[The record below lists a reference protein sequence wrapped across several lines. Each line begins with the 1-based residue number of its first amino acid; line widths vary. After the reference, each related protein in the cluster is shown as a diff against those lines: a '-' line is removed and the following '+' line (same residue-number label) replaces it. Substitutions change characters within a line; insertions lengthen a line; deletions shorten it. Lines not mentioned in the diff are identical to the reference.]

1 MTQTIN
7 GTNGNDTI
15 NGTNKGD
22 TIYAKGG
29 NDTVNGGNGNDFI
42 DAGSGNDTV
51 NAGNGD
57 DEVYGGTGN
66 DTIDGGNGD
75 DLIDGDSGDDI
86 LKGGAGCDLICGGD
100 GNDTITGG
108 TGNDLI
114 NGGAGT
120 DTAIFAGTY
129 ASYDILNILGLVL
142 INGQDGTDLVLDVEY
157 LKFDNGT
164 YNVATHGF
172 TPNSPP
178 PPPLVSVIATD
189 GVGTE
194 AVDGTDFTYTFKR
207 TGDLSQAL
215 TVNYSIM
222 PAPVNG
228 ATPGVDLQPVTG
240 TITFAAGSNT
250 AVLQFNAIDD
260 AIVENTE
267 LFSVVVGVGAGY
279 QVDIPN
285 ATAAGSITDNDFT
298 PAVVSLTP
306 ATVTTTEGGAL
317 SFTFT
322 RAGGN
327 LGAALTIN
335 YVVNDGG
342 PAGGATRADGDFSYA
357 SGMQQITFAAGQTSA
372 SITVQTSE
380 DTKFEGTESFAV
392 ALAGGVNYTANPAS
406 SGSTGVILDND
417 PAPLVSVV
425 ATDGVGTETIDG
437 TDFTFTFSRTGNTS
451 SALTVN
457 YSVFPAPVDGATPG
471 ADFPAQTGTITF
483 AAGSSTAVLQFSAID
498 DAIIENTELFS
509 VVVGVGTGYQVDFP
523 NATAGAS
530 ILDNDFTPA
539 VVSLTPATVET
550 TEGGSV
556 SFTFTRS
563 GGNLAAPL
571 TINYTIND
579 GAPLG
584 GATRADG
591 DFSYASGIQQ
601 LTFAAGQTTATI
613 TVATNDDSTV
623 EGDESFSAFLN
634 GGLNYTV
641 DGAHSGSTATI
652 HDNDVFA
659 PAIVSLT
666 PATVETTEGGSLAFT
681 FARSGGNLAA
691 ALTINYVVN
700 DGGPLGGATR
710 ADGDFSYASGMQQLT
725 FAAGQTTATITVATN
740 DDAHVE
746 TDESFA
752 VLLAGGVNYTADPLN
767 NGSTGVIHDNDVAP
781 LVSLTPATVET
792 TEGGSLAF
800 TFTRSGGNLA
810 APLTINYVVN
820 DGGPLGGATRADG
833 DFSYPSGMQQLTFA
847 AGQTVATITVATNDD
862 AHVETDESF
871 AVLLAGGVDYT
882 ADPVNN
888 GSTAVIHDNDVVANP
903 LVSVVA
909 TDGVGTETVDGTDFT
924 FTFSRTGSTAAAL
937 TVSYT
942 IQPAATDGAT
952 PGADFPAQTGTITF
966 AAGSAT
972 AVLSFDAIHDAVVEN
987 TEFFSVVV
995 GAGAGYDVDTPNAT
1009 VNASIADGTIIGT
1022 NAPETLTGTNDPD
1035 AILGLG
1041 GDDGLVG
1048 GLGADYLDGGAGL
1061 DRTIYTTAGA
1071 AVNIQ
1076 LAAGTATIGAVVD
1089 TLRSIEFARGTAF
1102 GDVYNATGFGPAST
1116 PNGSSEGN
1124 NLNGFEGLGG
1134 NDQITGNGN
1143 TRAEYTSATAGV
1155 TVTFTT
1161 GNGGNVVGDTSV
1173 ATDTLINIFSVRG
1186 SQFDDLFINFGT
1198 TNNTFDGQGGFD
1210 TVSYASAGAAV
1221 NVDLQTGNASGGG
1234 GNDVLRDN
1242 TGAVT
1247 IESAIGTGFNDTFLA
1262 SGNNRFDGGF
1272 GSDTL
1277 NLNNAVNNTVTAISI
1292 ETINGGAGNDTVT
1305 FVLNDGSVNQSIN
1318 GGGGT
1323 NTLNLAGSST
1333 SYSVTLNNFALV
1345 NGHGGTIN
1353 DNLNVLNQVAGTTF
1367 DFGDGNADE
1376 LHVAGATGINL
1387 FTVNNIENVFGALST
1402 PDQIHIGGNSGGTTT
1417 VTAGG
1422 GPDQI
1427 WASSDADHFRFIMT
1441 GDSSFDVPL
1450 AGQRDQIHDFDAGE
1464 DAFVFDHIAGL
1475 NPTNFNWTEI
1485 NFGGADI
1492 VLVDIDGGGANV
1504 SGTYVGY
1511 EMAIELQNQT
1521 GTLTNANFLLVV

>member
-15 NGTNKGD
+15 NGTNRGD

-57 DEVYGGTGN
+57 DEVHGGTGN
-66 DTIDGGNGD
+66 DTINGDGGD
-75 DLIDGDSGDDI
+75 DRIDGDSGDDI
-86 LKGGAGCDLICGGD
+86 IKGGAGWDVISGGD

-129 ASYDILNILGLVL
+129 ASYDILNLYGLVL
-142 INGQDGTDLVLDVEY
+142 INGQDGTDLVLDVEF

-164 YNVATHGF
+164 YNVATRAF
-172 TPNSPP
+172 TPNTPAQ
-178 PPPLVSVIATD
+178 PLVSVVATD

-194 AVDGTDFTYTFKR
+194 AADGTDFTYTFKR
-207 TGDLSQAL
+207 TGDLTQAL
-215 TVNYSIM
+215 TVNYTIN

-267 LFSVVVGVGAGY
+267 TFSVVVGTGAGY

-285 ATAAGSITDNDFT
+285 ATAAGSIIDNDFT

-317 SFTFT
+317 TFTFT

-327 LGAALTIN
+327 LGGPLTVN

-342 PAGGATRADGDFSYA
+342 PLGGATRADGDFAYPG
-357 SGMQQITFAAGQTSA
+357 GMQQLTFAAGQTSA
-372 SITVQTSE
+372 SITVQTNE
-380 DTKFEGTESFAV
+380 DAKFEGTENFSV
-392 ALAGGVNYTANPAS
+392 LLAGGVDYTTDPVNN
-406 SGSTGVILDND
+406 GSTAVILDND

-425 ATDGVGTETIDG
+425 ATDGAGTETVDG
-437 TDFTFTFSRTGNTS
+437 TDFTFTFSRTGDTS
-451 SALTVN
+451 GALTVN
-457 YSVFPAPVDGATPG
+457 YSIFPAPVDGATPG
-471 ADFPAQTGTITF
+471 VDFPAQTGTITF

-509 VVVGVGTGYQVDFP
+509 VVVGVGTGYQVDIP
-523 NATAGAS
+523 NATAGGS
-530 ILDNDFTPA
+530 ITDNDFTPA
-539 VVSLTPATVET
+539 AVSLTPATVEG
-550 TEGGSV
+550 TEGDSL

-563 GGNLAAPL
+563 GGNLA
-571 TINYTIND
+571 
-579 GAPLG
+579 G
-584 GATRADG
+584 
-591 DFSYASGIQQ
+591 
-601 LTFAAGQTTATI
+601 
-613 TVATNDDSTV
+613 
-623 EGDESFSAFLN
+623 
-634 GGLNYTV
+634 
-641 DGAHSGSTATI
+641 
-652 HDNDVFA
+652 
-659 PAIVSLT
+659 
-666 PATVETTEGGSLAFT
+666 
-681 FARSGGNLAA
+681 
-691 ALTINYVVN
+691 
-700 DGGPLGGATR
+700 
-710 ADGDFSYASGMQQLT
+710 
-725 FAAGQTTATITVATN
+725 
-740 DDAHVE
+740 
-746 TDESFA
+746 
-752 VLLAGGVNYTADPLN
+752 
-767 NGSTGVIHDNDVAP
+767 
-781 LVSLTPATVET
+781 
-792 TEGGSLAF
+792 
-800 TFTRSGGNLA
+800 
-810 APLTINYVVN
+810 PLTINYVVN
-820 DGGPLGGATRADG
+820 DGGPLGGATRADN
-833 DFSYPSGMQQLTFA
+833 DFAYASGMQQLTFA
-847 AGQTVATITVATNDD
+847 ANQTTATITVVTNDD

-871 AVLLAGGVDYT
+871 SVLLAGGVDYT

-888 GSTAVIHDNDVVANP
+888 GSTAIIHDNDVAATP
-903 LVSVVA
+903 LVSVAA
-909 TDGVGTETVDGTDFT
+909 TDGAGTETVDGTDFT

-937 TVSYT
+937 TVNYT
-942 IQPAATDGAT
+942 IQPAPVDGAV

-966 AAGSAT
+966 AAGSST

-987 TEFFSVVV
+987 TELFSVVV

-1009 VNASIADGTIIGT
+1009 ADAAIADGTIVGT
-1022 NAPETLTGTNDPD
+1022 NAAETLTGTNDPD
-1035 AILGLG
+1035 AILALG
-1041 GDDGLVG
+1041 GDDGLIG
-1048 GLGADYLDGGAGL
+1048 GLGADYLDGGAGF
-1061 DRTIYTTAGA
+1061 DRAIYTNAGG

-1102 GDVYNATGFGPAST
+1102 DDTYNATLFSQAST

-1134 NDQITGNGN
+1134 NDQITGNGG
-1143 TRAEYTSATAGV
+1143 TRAEYTNATAGV
-1155 TVTFTT
+1155 TVTFLT
-1161 GNGGNVVGDTSV
+1161 GNSGNVAGDSSVG
-1173 ATDTLINIFSVRG
+1173 TDTLTNIFAVRG
-1186 SQFDDLFINFGT
+1186 SQFDDTFINAGT

-1221 NVDLQTGNASGGG
+1221 NVNLQLGTANGGG

-1242 TGAVT
+1242 NGAVT
-1247 IESAIGTGFNDTFLA
+1247 IESIIGTGFNDTFLA
-1262 SGNNRFDGGF
+1262 SGTNSFDGGF

-1277 NLNNAVNNTVTAISI
+1277 NLNNAVNNTVTAIAI

-1305 FVLNDGSVNQSIN
+1305 FVVNDGSVNQSIN
-1318 GGGGT
+1318 GGGGS
-1323 NTLNLAGSST
+1323 NTLNLAGTST
-1333 SYSVTLNNFALV
+1333 SYSVTLNSFTQV
-1345 NGHGGTIN
+1345 NGHGGAVN
-1353 DNLNVLNQVAGTTF
+1353 DSLNVLNQVAGTTF
-1367 DFGDGNADE
+1367 DFGAGTADQ
-1376 LHVAGATGINL
+1376 LSVAGSTGVNV

-1402 PDQIHIGGNSGGTTT
+1402 GDQIHIGGNSGGTTT
-1417 VTAGG
+1417 VTAGV

-1427 WASSDADHFRFIMT
+1427 WASADADHFRFTMT
-1441 GDSSFDVPL
+1441 GDSAFDVPF

-1464 DAFVFDHIAGL
+1464 DAFVLDHVAGL
-1475 NPTNFNWTEI
+1475 DPANFNWTEV
-1485 NFGGADI
+1485 NFGGTNL
-1492 VLVDIDGGGANV
+1492 VLVDIDGGGADLGG
-1504 SGTYVGY
+1504 GTYVGY
-1511 EMAIELQNQT
+1511 EMTIEMQNQT